1 MESDVM
7 TNVLLQVPAL
17 GVVVYLV
24 IHFLAYL
31 KTSREDERVFMTD
44 LVKDQSSTI
53 ERNSNTIKRSYESID
68 ENTKVL
74 ARTQLVIE
82 QHIAKCP
89 LQGVPD
95 SRCHDDCSDG

>member
-1 MESDVM
+1 MDS
-7 TNVLLQVPAL
+7 TNITNMLLQVPAL

-31 KTSREDERVFMTD
+31 KASRADERLFMTE
-44 LVKDQSSTI
+44 LVKDQSATI
-53 ERNSNTIKRSYESID
+53 ERNSNTIRRSYESID

-89 LQGVPD
+89 LTGGVGNH
-95 SRCHDDCSDG
+95 CQDDTCG